1 MEAIIAILIVLGV
14 LSASG
19 VLPEKSPKTASQ
31 EAHASELQTSEKEIH
46 PACNQHELVYRD
58 LAMPYGQ
65 RARSDAAGKT
75 DGACDE

>member
-14 LSASG
+14 LSAGG
-19 VLPEKSPKTASQ
+19 VLPEKSSKTASQ
-31 EAHASELQTSEKEIH
+31 EAHASALETSEKVIR
-46 PACNQHELVYRD
+46 PAGNQHDPVYRD
-58 LAMPYGQ
+58 LTIPYGQ